1 VVRGHLRPSDYV
13 RSLRGVDV
21 DAVWSM
27 RDPLP
32 ALMELGLMPYLAV
45 RRGL

>member
-1 VVRGHLRPSDYV
+1 
-13 RSLRGVDV
+13 VDV